1 MKENSCSHKLRYRRY
16 LELIYKRLSNDMNIE
31 LTRMRIPYEKITYVY
46 KKSSYNGCVSD
57 L

>member
-1 MKENSCSHKLRYRRY
+1 
-16 LELIYKRLSNDMNIE
+16 MNIE
-31 LTRMRIPYEKITYVY
+31 LIRMRIPYEKITYAY